1 MPGDYDDLVKIE
13 FRGTGETGEAEVET
27 LWATPLGD
35 DLYRLE
41 NSPCFAYGVSLLDTV
56 RARSAA
62 NGLPVFEAV
71 VKKSGNRT
79 VRVILDPPAEAGN
92 SSAGMLDELVALGA
106 SYEGASRKYM
116 AVNIGPEVDLER
128 VCRFLTEEAV
138 QWEHA
143 DPTYEALC
151 AGSAG

>member
-13 FRGTGETGEAEVET
+13 FRVTDETGETDVET
-27 LWATPLGD
+27 LWATPLGN

-41 NSPCFAYGVSLLDTV
+41 NSPWFAYGVSFLDTV

-62 NGLPVFEAV
+62 NNLPVFEAV

-92 SSAGMLDELVALGA
+92 SSAEMLDELVALGA
-106 SYEGASRKYM
+106 SYEGLNPKYM
-116 AVNIGPEVDLER
+116 AVNIEAHVDFVR
-128 VCRFLTEEAV
+128 ICRFLTERKV

-143 DPTYEALC
+143 DPTYAQINSD
-151 AGSAG
+151 A